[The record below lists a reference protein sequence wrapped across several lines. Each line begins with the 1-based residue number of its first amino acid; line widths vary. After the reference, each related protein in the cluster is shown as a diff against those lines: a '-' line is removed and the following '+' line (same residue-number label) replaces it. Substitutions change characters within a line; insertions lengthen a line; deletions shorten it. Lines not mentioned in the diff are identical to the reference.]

1 MGVSDDWP
9 QFRKDIH
16 YSDDSKLNTLQT
28 CIPKPTSSND
38 QSRIWVVYVHGGAW
52 FDPEQTA
59 TTFDKAQDILLKS
72 PELDHIAGFASIN
85 YRLSPASWHPTD
97 PSNPADPARNAMH
110 PDHINDVLSAI
121 LHLQETYRFED
132 RYILVGHSCGACLV
146 MQVAMKR
153 YWGVNY
159 QSTQALELNVVPPLA
174 ICGIEGLYDLPA
186 LVKYHDKLDQSLYRN
201 FTEAAFGTSEQ
212 GWAAASPTQGDYKSN
227 WEDGKLV
234 VIAHSRED
242 ELVEWEQPEL
252 MLSSLQKQGFT
263 ESGDRRLKLLELEGT
278 HDQVWKE
285 GEEVARAIEYTIKEF
300 VSLES

>member
-1 MGVSDDWP
+1 MAMAVSDEWP
-9 QFRKDIH
+9 QFRKDMH

-72 PELDHIAGFASIN
+72 PELHRIAGFASIN
-85 YRLSPASWHPTD
+85 YRLSPASCHPTH
-97 PSNPADPARNAMH
+97 PSNPADPARNATH

-121 LHLQETYRFED
+121 LHLQETYRFEH
-132 RYILVGHSCGACLV
+132 RYIL
-146 MQVAMKR
+146 VAMKR
-153 YWGVNY
+153 YWGLNY

-212 GWAAASPTQGDYKSN
+212 GWAAASPTQGDYKAN

-242 ELVEWEQPEL
+242 ELVEWEQAEL
-252 MLSSLQKQGFT
+252 MLSCLQKQGFT
-263 ESGDRRLKLLELEGT
+263 ESGDRRLKLLQLEGK

-285 GEEVARAIEYTIKEF
+285 GQEVARAIEYTIKEL